1 MSADSLTWTCSGET
15 PARQC
20 QSTRGLIP
28 LLAEAS
34 AKANDTDTTDEILSA
49 SIEQARA
56 AGYCGSDDCVVAL
69 HRIGSASVI
78 KIVHS

>member
-1 MSADSLTWTCSGET
+1 M

-20 QSTRGLIP
+20 LSTRGLIP

-49 SIEQARA
+49 SIEQAKGS
-56 AGYCGSDDCVVAL
+56 GYCVPGDCLVAL
-69 HRIGSASVI
+69 HRIGTASVI
-78 KIVHS
+78 KIVDVH